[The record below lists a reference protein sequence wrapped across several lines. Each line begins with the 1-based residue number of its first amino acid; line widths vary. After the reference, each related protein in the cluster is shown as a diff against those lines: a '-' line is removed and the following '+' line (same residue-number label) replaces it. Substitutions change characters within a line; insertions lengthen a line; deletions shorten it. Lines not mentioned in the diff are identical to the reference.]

1 MLIRMIRTQ
10 TGELGTLH
18 AGVAYHV
25 EPRGPRKK
33 ERAAEVAHYLALG
46 FAETVT
52 EKELAAA
59 KAAAEKIPAPSSV
72 RTKGSTAALAEKAA
86 AEKEAAEKA
95 AAEKDADGK

>member
-33 ERAAEVAHYLALG
+33 EQAAEVAHYLALG

-59 KAAAEKIPAPSSV
+59 KSAAEKLP
-72 RTKGSTAALAEKAA
+72 AA
-86 AEKEAAEKA
+86 ASASAKKA
-95 AAEKDADGK
+95 DSEKDADGK